1 MEMLNQNG
9 FQDTLIDDLNIRPNT
24 KGLVNLIVLDLPLAP
39 AHIVDFGVDT
49 PDHYRALRAVLF
61 NDGPLTEEASENEVL
76 RELNKR
82 IVELDQA
89 FGNGPKL
96 TALVKKYAPE
106 YSDLIFKT
114 SWDEIRSAEQSLR
127 RGR

>member
-1 MEMLNQNG
+1 
-9 FQDTLIDDLNIRPNT
+9 
-24 KGLVNLIVLDLPLAP
+24 
-39 AHIVDFGVDT
+39 
-49 PDHYRALRAVLF
+49 
-61 NDGPLTEEASENEVL
+61 
-76 RELNKR
+76 
-82 IVELDQA
+82 VELDQA

-114 SWDEIRSAEQSLR
+114 SWDEIRSAEQLLR